1 MGQLVASKRV
11 LQQKNR
17 DLIAE
22 YEGKLGDMESV
33 LTKASSEASLA
44 KRENEVVMGT
54 LDQVHG
60 ELAEARANV
69 HTLED
74 RLSDQGM
81 EVERYVSEQKRVL
94 QRLKAAED
102 QLAIYEGQNPR
113 GNAEL
118 A

>member
-1 MGQLVASKRV
+1 
-11 LQQKNR
+11 
-17 DLIAE
+17 
-22 YEGKLGDMESV
+22 MESA
-33 LTKASSEASLA
+33 LSKASSEASLA
-44 KRENEVVMGT
+44 KRENEVVMRT

-102 QLAIYEGQNPR
+102 QLAIYEAQNPKGSADLSAMR
-113 GNAEL
+113 REVDEADQAL
-118 A
+118 K